1 MRPPQG
7 PIGAVGGSARSERED
22 RERRDA
28 REGWEGD
35 RRRAAWWARMKIGA
49 EEWGEQRS
57 MTDA

>member
-7 PIGAVGGSARSERED
+7 PIGTLGAIARSEREA
-22 RERRDA
+22 RERRDE

-49 EEWGEQRS
+49 EERGKQRR